1 MSDLIKT
8 YAPAQLEELDETLR
22 NISQQ
27 VTYVA
32 GCTDIMIHQT
42 HWSTARCLVNLNTV
56 KEMRQTLQIEEQ
68 GVLIGASLPI
78 TDLFQHTVMQDK
90 FAILIESCRQ
100 IGSIQ
105 IQNRATLG
113 GNIANASP
121 AGDTLPVLSVLKAE
135 LWIGPR
141 RKGEFE
147 RLSLDK
153 VMLGPGETSL
163 GDNKYIAFIYLPYPV
178 QPDLYWYFR
187 KVGQRY
193 SMAISKLSLALL
205 GWKRGTTVQDVRI
218 CAGSVSAQVKRAR
231 LTEKLLNQKDFDL
244 EVIKQASEQ
253 LMQEIKPITDIRS
266 TKDYRKITAGRLLQ
280 EALTAW
286 ISE

>member
-1 MSDLIKT
+1 MSGLIRT
-8 YAPAQLEELDETLR
+8 YSPAQLEELDETLK

-32 GCTDIMIHQT
+32 GCTDIMIHQS
-42 HWSTARCLVNLNTV
+42 HWSTARCLVNLNGV
-56 KEMRQTLQIEEQ
+56 EEMRQTLQIEEQ

-78 TDLFQHTVMQDK
+78 TDLIQHPVMQDK
-90 FAILIESCRQ
+90 FAILMESCRQ

-121 AGDTLPVLSVLKAE
+121 AGDTLPILSVLNAE

-141 RKGEFE
+141 SKGEFG

-163 GDNKYIAFIYLPYPV
+163 DDNKYIAFIYLPYPDP
-178 QPDLYWYFR
+178 QDPYWYFR

-193 SMAISKLSLALL
+193 SMAISKLSLAVL
-205 GWKRGTTVQDVRI
+205 GWKRGKTIQDVRI

-231 LTEKLLNQKDFDL
+231 LTEKVLHKKDLNSK
-244 EVIKQASEQ
+244 IIRQASEQ

-266 TKDYRKITAGRLLQ
+266 TKDYRRITTGRLLQ
-280 EALTAW
+280 EALTGW

>member
-42 HWSTARCLVNLNTV
+42 HWSTARCLINLNTV

-78 TDLFQHTVMQDK
+78 TDLVQHPLMQEK

-163 GDNKYIAFIYLPYPV
+163 GDNKYIAFIYLPYPD

-280 EALTAW
+280 EALIAW

>member
-8 YAPAQLEELDETLR
+8 YAPAQLEELDEILR

-42 HWSTARCLVNLNTV
+42 HWSTARCLINLNTV

-78 TDLFQHTVMQDK
+78 TDLVQHTVMQDK

-141 RKGEFE
+141 CKGEFE

-163 GDNKYIAFIYLPYPV
+163 GDNKYIAFIYLPYPD

-205 GWKRGTTVQDVRI
+205 GWKRGTTVQDVRV

-280 EALTAW
+280 EALIAW

>member
-22 NISQQ
+22 SISQQ

-78 TDLFQHTVMQDK
+78 TDLVQHTVMQDK

-141 RKGEFE
+141 CKGEFE

-163 GDNKYIAFIYLPYPV
+163 GDNKYIAFIYLPYPD